1 MDSSSH
7 IHSNRNN
14 TFIIMATYIFPQF
27 KVSITDPSIE
37 IDMNSI
43 SDRAIDQLLSVD
55 VVLTTDT
62 ASFGVRAEDMPYSD
76 TWEDSEI
83 SGMVDTWLTQFE
95 Q

>member
-1 MDSSSH
+1 
-7 IHSNRNN
+7 
-14 TFIIMATYIFPQF
+14 MATYIFPQF

-62 ASFGVRAEDMPYSD
+62 ASFGVRAEDMPYKD

-83 SGMVDTWLTQFE
+83 AGMVDTWLTQFE